1 MYNNKFDKPNFLL
14 RLRSF
19 VVKLLSEYWAFR
31 NFRLKGVGRE
41 LAQGLHSP
49 PFPVSAPLHKN
60 TAKQLLYIVRN
71 KKVGFPIYITEILI
85 IFYIAVL
92 VTRLRSLHDV
102 A

>member
-19 VVKLLSEYWAFR
+19 VVKLLGEYWAFR

-41 LAQGLHSP
+41 LAKGLHSP

-71 KKVGFPIYITEILI
+71 KKVGFSNLHYRNIDYILYCS
-85 IFYIAVL
+85 FSHAIAL
-92 VTRLRSLHDV
+92 V

>member
-19 VVKLLSEYWAFR
+19 VVILLSEYWAFR

-41 LAQGLHSP
+41 LGQGLHSP

-71 KKVGFPIYITEILI
+71 KKVGFPIYITEI
-85 IFYIAVL
+85 
-92 VTRLRSLHDV
+92 
-102 A
+102 